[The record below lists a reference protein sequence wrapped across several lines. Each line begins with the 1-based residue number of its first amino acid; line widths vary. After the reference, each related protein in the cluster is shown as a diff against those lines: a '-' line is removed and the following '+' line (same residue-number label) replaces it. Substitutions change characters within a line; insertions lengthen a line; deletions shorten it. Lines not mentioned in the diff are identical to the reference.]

1 MIARNILLVIGL
13 AILAFIIAASAG
25 ILKASAAS
33 TVSSS
38 GPTAAQMQDANV
50 QLRRIA
56 DALEIIAG
64 TGGRQWKAPK

>member
-1 MIARNILLVIGL
+1 MNTKIKVVLALATLVI
-13 AILAFIIAASAG
+13 IVMAS
-25 ILKASAAS
+25 KPEAAS